1 MFNKEANEATNK
13 YLKMCMS
20 INGAVKVSDGEK
32 VLVKIPKSEF
42 TYLKLAIQSDDN
54 NPIVKFYKEIDE
66 KTVSV
71 HNVLITY

>member
-20 INGAVKVSDGEK
+20 INGAVKLQDGDK
-32 VLVKIPKSEF
+32 VIVKIPKSEF

-54 NPIVKFYKEIDE
+54 NPILKFYKEIDD

-71 HNVLITY
+71 HNVLITF